1 MQLTP
6 DPKAQDYRIRPTPL
20 QLYKLAVYK
29 RETYTGQLSSEN
41 SNATTRPD
49 PLQFPHNTP
58 PSRGSPAGTTIA
70 FGGGRA
76 EYPSGMTLTY
86 SLDLTC
92 ELLRLQSD
100 GQRDGHKFRM
110 ENHCM
115 S

>member
-6 DPKAQDYRIRPTPL
+6 DLKTHNHRIRPTPL
-20 QLYKLAVYK
+20 QLHKLAVYK
-29 RETYTGQLSSEN
+29 GDTYTGQLSSKN
-41 SNATTRPD
+41 SNATTRPE

-58 PSRGSPAGTTIA
+58 PNRGSPAATIIA

-92 ELLRLQSD
+92 KLLRLQSD

-110 ENHCM
+110 EIHCM